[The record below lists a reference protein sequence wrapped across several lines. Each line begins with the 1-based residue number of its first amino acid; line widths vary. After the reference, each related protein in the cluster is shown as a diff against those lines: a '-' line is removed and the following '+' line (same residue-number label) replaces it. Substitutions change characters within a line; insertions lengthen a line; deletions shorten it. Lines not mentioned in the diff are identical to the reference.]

1 MNDLFEKIPKG
12 SILLWN
18 VDEDKDLP
26 KKNEMSK
33 LLGIEN
39 FTYYKTRGHHHN
51 YIRSLARLKAT
62 LAEDLIPGHLKYLSE
77 VNTSHFLFTAQ
88 EIESNHF
95 FTLNYSTKYLGSYF
109 VDKSDI
115 ENLNQLLRRFE
126 QVRSIALEIQDWPN
140 RINRHKEEIKRDGI
154 EDSCIK
160 NFQVQRLTE
169 ITNGYGKQAIDHARS
184 KLQEWHDLHYWKNK
198 KSKQTV
204 NAQQDDA
211 VTV

>member
-18 VDEDKDLP
+18 VEEDKDLP
-26 KKNEMSK
+26 KKKEMTR
-33 LLGIEN
+33 LLGTED
-39 FTYYKTRGHHHN
+39 FTYYKTRGHHRN
-51 YIRSLARLKAT
+51 YIQSLARLKHS
-62 LAEDLIPGHLKYLSE
+62 LAEDLIQDHLKYWSE
-77 VNTSHFLFTAQ
+77 VHTSHFLFTAQ
-88 EIESNHF
+88 EIESNSF
-95 FTLNYSTKYLGSYF
+95 FILKYSTKCLGSYF
-109 VDKSDI
+109 VEKSDI
-115 ENLNQLLRRFE
+115 DNLNQLLRRSE
-126 QVRSIALEIQDWPN
+126 QVRRIAIEIQDWPN
-140 RINRHKEEIKRDGI
+140 RIERHKEEIKRDGI
-154 EDSCIK
+154 EDSFIK

-169 ITNGYGKQAIDHARS
+169 ITSGYGKQAIDHARS

>member
-18 VDEDKDLP
+18 VEEDKDLP
-26 KKNEMSK
+26 KKKEMTR
-33 LLGIEN
+33 LLGTED
-39 FTYYKTRGHHHN
+39 FTYYKTRGHHRN
-51 YIRSLARLKAT
+51 YIQSLARLKAL
-62 LAEDLIPGHLKYLSE
+62 LAADLIPGHLKYWSE

-88 EIESNHF
+88 EIESNNF
-95 FTLNYSTKYLGSYF
+95 FTLNYSTKCLGSYF
-109 VDKSDI
+109 VEKSDI
-115 ENLNQLLRRFE
+115 DNLNQLLRRSE
-126 QVRSIALEIQDWPN
+126 QVRRIALEIKDWPN
-140 RINRHKEEIKRDGI
+140 RIERHKEEIKRDGI
-154 EDSCIK
+154 EDSFIK
-160 NFQVQRLTE
+160 NFQAQRLTE
-169 ITNGYGKQAIDHARS
+169 ITSGYGKQAIDHARS